1 MRFRSLVVILLIIAA
16 FIGRGFWLEAVHLNR
31 ANIALMKAY
40 SAPGGPHAELA
51 SAFTSAEIQGP
62 LASRWARLEGIAH
75 LWAGQPGRAVATLE
89 RAAAL
94 EGIRV
99 SPVTQIWLGD
109 AYQAMD
115 DTQSAIRAWD
125 RAGGARL
132 LGHKGDELRQAGQL
146 AAATAVFEAAIRSYP
161 DAAVGYTGLGQ
172 VAVDRHDWAAAETWF
187 TQALALDPN
196 ATQAH
201 TGLATVL
208 IQQGRYDDARN
219 HLEQAIALK
228 PGDLRAYLL
237 MGDAFAQ
244 EGSYTLAQTWYTRAA
259 LLFPSSAEPDI
270 RLALAAIAQGQ
281 PQEAFAAL
289 EAAGH
294 KDPYSPQRHIALAQ
308 AYRLAGGPQA
318 LTSAIAALE
327 QATALAPNNLWAW
340 VWLGD
345 NYRDAGRCA
354 ESQAAYARAAQ
365 LDPANAQVA
374 AHQAVPCR
382 PYGVLNP
389 VPDLSAVGFS
399 TAEGAR

>member
-1 MRFRSLVVILLIIAA
+1 MRFKLLAAMLLITAA
-16 FIGRGFWLEAVHLNR
+16 FIGRSFWLEAVHLNQ

-51 SAFTSAEIQGP
+51 LAFTSAEIQGP
-62 LASRWARLEGIAH
+62 LASRWARLQGIAS
-75 LWAGQPGRAVATLE
+75 LWAGQPGQAVAALE

-94 EGIRV
+94 EGIQV
-99 SPVTQIWLGD
+99 SPVTYIWLGD
-109 AYQAMD
+109 AYQATN
-115 DTQSAIRAWD
+115 DTPSAIRAWD

-132 LGHKGDELRQAGQL
+132 LRHKGDELRQAGQL
-146 AAATAVFEAAIRSYP
+146 AAAAAVFEATLRLYP
-161 DAAVGYTGLGQ
+161 NTATGYTGLGQ
-172 VAVDRHDWAAAETWF
+172 VAVERQDWAAAEIWF

-196 ATQAH
+196 AAQAH

-208 IQQGRYDDARN
+208 IQQGRYEDARN

-228 PGDLRAYLL
+228 PEDLRAYLL
-237 MGDAFAQ
+237 MGDTFAR
-244 EGSYTLAQTWYTRAA
+244 EGNYTLAQTWYAHAA
-259 LLFPSSAEPDI
+259 GLFPGSAEPDI
-270 RLALAAIAQGQ
+270 RLALAAIAQGRS
-281 PQEAFAAL
+281 QEAFAAL
-289 EAAGH
+289 EAAGR
-294 KDPYSPQRHIALAQ
+294 KDPHNAQRHIALAQ

-318 LTSAIAALE
+318 LGSAITALE
-327 QATALAPNNLWAW
+327 QATALAPHNLWAW

-345 NYRDAGRCA
+345 SYRDAGRCA

-389 VPDLSAVGFS
+389 VSDLSAVGFS